1 MPMDIKNLTGNKL
14 RTDGAPSGVKSRVA
28 DTDAKLSTPST
39 NSAIGESVTLTQT
52 ARTMSA
58 ARNNASNVPFDSA
71 KVAEIKAAIA
81 EGRYPIDNQRLADRM
96 LGFERLLD

>member
-1 MPMDIKNLTGNKL
+1 MDIKNLPGNNL
-14 RTDGAPSGVKSRVA
+14 RTEGTPSGVKPRV
-28 DTDAKLSTPST
+28 TSTHASPAT
-39 NSAIGESVTLTQT
+39 PKANNPIGEPVTLTQT

-58 ARNNASNVPFDSA
+58 ARDHASNVPFDDA

-96 LGFERLLD
+96 LGFERLLA